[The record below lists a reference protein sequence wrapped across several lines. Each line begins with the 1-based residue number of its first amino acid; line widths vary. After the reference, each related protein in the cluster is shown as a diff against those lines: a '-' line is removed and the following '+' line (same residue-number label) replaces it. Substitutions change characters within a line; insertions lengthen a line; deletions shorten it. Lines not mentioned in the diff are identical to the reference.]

1 MKDRG
6 NYIEIPLEEPLIYK
20 GGVYHSITLKK
31 EYNGKYEQI
40 GIYVGYGYWYEK
52 QITALLPS
60 WEVLRKVM
68 RQLLHND
75 RRF

>member
-31 EYNGKYEQI
+31 NIITGRVNKLEY
-40 GIYVGYGYWYEK
+40 
-52 QITALLPS
+52 
-60 WEVLRKVM
+60 M
-68 RQLLHND
+68 
-75 RRF
+75 